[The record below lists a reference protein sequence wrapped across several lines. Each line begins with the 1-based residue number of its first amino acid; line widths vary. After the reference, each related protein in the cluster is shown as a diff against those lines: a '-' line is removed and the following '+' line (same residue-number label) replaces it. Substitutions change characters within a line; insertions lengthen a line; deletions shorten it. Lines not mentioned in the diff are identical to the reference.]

1 MANLSYGSSG
11 SDVKN
16 LQTLLNKNGYN
27 LDVDGSFGAKTQ
39 AAVRDYQS
47 KNGLDVDG
55 IAGVQTMGKLT
66 STNTSSPAQ
75 QTTAA
80 QPSSLFKAYD
90 PSKDQSYQSAIATL
104 QAAQTEKPSY
114 AGTYDGQLKELYDSI
129 VNRDKFTYDVNAD
142 ALYKQYADMYTQ
154 KGKMAMMDTMGQ
166 AAALTGGY
174 GNSYGQAVGQQAY
187 NAYLQ
192 ELGAMVPELY
202 DRAYGQYKDEGQQ
215 MLQNYQ
221 MLGDLA
227 DDEYGKYQDAYGRWT
242 SERDYAQGLADQ
254 AYDRGY
260 DQWAAQ
266 LQQANADREYQLQ
279 LDQIAYQ
286 KERDKIADQRYEA
299 EKAAAASAASA
310 AASRSSK
317 SSSTS
322 NYDPETAAMQKKLNS
337 MGAKLDVDGVWG
349 PATQAAYDKYMGGG
363 NKTGTYSIGELMDA
377 AAAGYSKAQI
387 ESLLK
392 DRGVDTS
399 KATVQADIKRALSK

>member
-16 LQTLLNKNGYN
+16 LQTLLNQNGYS
-27 LDVDGSFGAKTQ
+27 LDVDGSFGEKTQ

-55 IAGVQTMGKLT
+55 IAGVQTMGKLQGSNT
-66 STNTSSPAQ
+66 STPAQ
-75 QTTAA
+75 QTTA
-80 QPSSLFKAYD
+80 QPQNAGLFKAYD
-90 PSKDQSYQSAIATL
+90 PSSDNAYQSALATL

-260 DQWAAQ
+260 NMWAQELA
-266 LQQANADREYQLQ
+266 QANADREYAFQQ
-279 LDQIAYQ
+279 EQFAYQ
-286 KERDKIADQRYEA
+286 KERDKIADQQ
-299 EKAAAASAASA
+299 AAAAA
-310 AASRSSK
+310 AARSSGG
-317 SSSTS
+317 SSSGGRQYSYQDT
-322 NYDPETAAMQKKLNS
+322 ETEKQSEPVNN
-337 MGAKLDVDGVWG
+337 
-349 PATQAAYDKYMGGG
+349 GGG
-363 NKTGTYSIGELMDA
+363 AGMNESNFTAYMRSIVATAQSGNHQAIANRVNAIWDSLSDSQRSTMRSTLSKL
-377 AAAGYSKAQI
+377 GYSM
-387 ESLLK
+387 
-392 DRGVDTS
+392 
-399 KATVQADIKRALSK
+399 